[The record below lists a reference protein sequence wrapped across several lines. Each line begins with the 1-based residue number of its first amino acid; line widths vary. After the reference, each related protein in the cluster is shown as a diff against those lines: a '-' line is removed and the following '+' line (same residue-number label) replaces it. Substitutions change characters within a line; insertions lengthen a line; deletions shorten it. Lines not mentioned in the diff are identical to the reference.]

1 MRLYRIGRQAYLED
15 YRGLGA
21 SYLDGGRWNA
31 ASVPA
36 LYFAETASVAMLEMA
51 NYLPSPRLVPTSYR
65 LGVFEVPEDTA
76 VDRWPVAD
84 LPVDWGDFPYPKSTQ
99 EMGTNWLAGA
109 VAPFL
114 EVPSAAV
121 PGGIEHIVL
130 ASPVRLGAM
139 AIRLVDVQANIYN
152 PRAFGGAPGATGR

>member
-31 ASVPA
+31 AGVPA

-51 NYLPSPRLVPTSYR
+51 NYLPSPRLVPTSYP

-109 VAPFL
+109 AAPLL
-114 EVPSAAV
+114 EVPSTAV

-130 ASPVRLGAM
+130 ASPVRLGAA
-139 AIRLVDVQANIYN
+139 AIRLVDVQADIYN